1 MNIIDNDM
9 LIAYF
14 TRQLEY
20 VESLRR
26 QNEDLIWRNAEL
38 RNRLLTDSLTGLRN
52 RTWLDENL
60 PNHDGF
66 LVLLDLDR
74 FKQVNDLHGYE
85 AGDQILREFAD
96 FLATSCRSGRDGRTA
111 DAVASPAVRRGGDEF
126 LVLTDTRAAA
136 EALQERLGRWC
147 SLRWGVTVSSGTG
160 RTEAE
165 AHEALHSEKV
175 FKGATR

>member
-14 TRQLEY
+14 THQLEY

-85 AGDQILREFAD
+85 AGDQVLREFAH
-96 FLATSCRSGRDGRTA
+96 FLATSCRSGRDGRAA
-111 DAVASPAVRRGGDEF
+111 DAVASPVRRGGDEF
-126 LVLTDTRAAA
+126 LVLTDSEEAAN
-136 EALQERLGRWC
+136 ALQERLGRWC
-147 SLRWGVTVSSGTG
+147 SLRWGVTVSSGIG

-165 AHEALHSEKV
+165 AHEQLHFEKV
-175 FKGATR
+175 FKSLGR